1 MKKLLIS
8 MVIASLALT
17 GLAGCS
23 STGKTNEGEGDATAE
38 KVVIE
43 IGVESSYKE
52 YYEEVTKAYTE
63 KNPNVT
69 FKISETGMFDLLD
82 SLEAQRGNSADVF
95 MIPNDRVGDLA
106 QKKLITALDVDLSEY
121 TETAQTAVEFEGQKY
136 FLPLSTDT
144 TLLLYNKAL
153 TTEVPSTLKEI
164 DPNDWSAKLTDFY
177 VAAGLFYSNGSYI
190 FGDSTDDIGL
200 NNDAA
205 IKAGEA
211 IQSLYSSKV
220 AHWEALKEEEAGYNQ
235 QSDNFAKGQ
244 LKYVID
250 GPWKIADFVKAGLAE
265 ENIGVAVI
273 PSWDGTE
280 AYKPLTGTKGLAVNA
295 YSDVKDEAVKFV
307 ASLAN
312 TDDATKWY
320 QMTKEVNPNTN
331 VVYEEGSVAQV
342 VLEATK
348 QGTSMPTDPSFGKC
362 WTPMAD
368 ALKQI
373 ASGGDVKESLNA
385 AVEII
390 KNDIAAMKSN

>member
-8 MVIASLALT
+8 MVIASLTLT

-23 STGKTNEGEGDATAE
+23 NGGKSNEGGNEEAKD
-38 KVVIE
+38 VVIE
-43 IGVESSYKE
+43 IGVEASYKD
-52 YYEEVTKAYTE
+52 YYEQVTKAYTE
-63 KNPNVT
+63 AHPNVT

-106 QKKLITALDVDLSEY
+106 QKKLITPLEVDLSEY
-121 TETAQTAVEFEGQKY
+121 TETAQTAVEFEGKKY
-136 FLPLSTDT
+136 FVPLSTDT

-153 TTEVPSTLKEI
+153 TTEVPKTLKEI

-190 FGDSTDDIGL
+190 FGDSSDDIGL
-200 NNDAA
+200 NNDDA
-205 IKAGEA
+205 IKAGQA

-235 QSDNFAKGQ
+235 QSDNFAKGKI
-244 LKYVID
+244 KYVID
-250 GPWKIADFVKAGLAE
+250 GPWKVADFVKAGLAE
-265 ENIGVAVI
+265 ENIGATVI
-273 PSWDGTE
+273 PSWDGKE
-280 AYKPLTGTKGLAVNA
+280 NYKPLTGTKGVAVNA
-295 YSDVKDEAVKFV
+295 YSDVKDEAMDFV
-307 ASLAN
+307 ASLATSEN
-312 TDDATKWY
+312 ANKWY
-320 QMTKEVNPNTN
+320 EMTKEVNPNVN
-331 VVYEEGSVAQV
+331 VKYAEGSLAET

-348 QGTSMPTDPSFGKC
+348 NGTSMPTDPSFGKV
-362 WTPMAD
+362 WVPMAD

-373 ASGGDVKESLNA
+373 ANGGDVKASLDA